1 MTADTEQTPEVEGE
15 DITPKQDGG
24 VRKLILQEGEGEER
38 PLPGDNVW
46 VHYTGKLTD
55 GTVFDS
61 SRDRNDKFSF
71 ELGQGQVIKAWDIAV
86 ATMKRG
92 ESSRITC
99 QPEYAYGAA
108 GSAPK
113 IPPNATLVFEVE
125 LFDWK
130 GEDLTDAGDGGI
142 VRRVQTKGDGYTK
155 PNEGAIV
162 HVDIE
167 GRVGDDVF
175 ESRSVS
181 FCMGEG
187 EEHGVPNGVE
197 KALEKMQKGEESLL
211 LLKPK
216 YAFGDEGKEE
226 FGIAPNTDVVYKVK
240 LKDFE
245 KAKESWEMDTKEKLE
260 QSAIV
265 KDKGSKYFKVGKIHQ
280 AISMYK
286 KLTSWLDHE
295 YAMSEDEDRTSKAL
309 LLAAHSNLAL
319 CYLRLGE
326 PILAAESSDKALELD
341 PNNEKALFRRGEAR
355 TAQGD
360 FEAARLDFQAVRRI
374 NPGNQTAL
382 ARETKC
388 KEQQRE
394 QRERDKRLYANMF
407 EKFAAQDAKK
417 EEQNKKDDVFKE
429 ASEEYLKDEA
439 NEGEMDVEPEPAV
452 TNGEEDGE
460 KDGVKIET

>member
-1 MTADTEQTPEVEGE
+1 MTADTEQKPEVEGE

-61 SRDRNDKFSF
+61 SRDRNEKFSF
-71 ELGQGQVIKAWDIAV
+71 ELGKGQVIKAWDIAV

-99 QPEYAYGAA
+99 HPEYAYGAA

-125 LFDWK
+125 LFDWQ
-130 GEDLTDAGDGGI
+130 GEDLSDNGDGGI
-142 VRRVQTKGDGYTK
+142 VRRVLTTGDGFTK
-155 PNEGAIV
+155 PNEGASV

-167 GRVGDDVF
+167 GRVGDNVF
-175 ESRSVS
+175 ESRSLS

-211 LLKPK
+211 FLKPK
-216 YAFGDEGKEE
+216 YAFGDQGKED

-245 KAKESWEMDTKEKLE
+245 KSKESWEMDTKEKLE

-265 KDKGSKYFKVGKIHQ
+265 KDKGTKYFKAGKIQQ

-286 KLTSWLDHE
+286 KLTTWLDNE

-309 LLAAHSNLAL
+309 LLATHSNLAL

-326 PILAAESSDKALELD
+326 PVLAVQSSDKALQLD

-382 ARETKC
+382 AREAKC
-388 KEQQRE
+388 KERQRE
-394 QRERDKRLYANMF
+394 QREQDKRLYANMF

-417 EEQNKKDDVFKE
+417 EAQNKKDDVFKE
-429 ASEEYLKDEA
+429 AYEEYVKDES
-439 NEGEMDVEPEPAV
+439 NEEEMDVEPEPAA
-452 TNGEEDGE
+452 TNGAEDGEEDA
-460 KDGVKIET
+460 VKTET